1 MRHDA
6 LMTAMIRMNRG
17 DTRRINHLL
26 KVFALAQMIGFGAQ
40 LSEQDQAIVE
50 AVAICHDIGI
60 PVAEHLYG
68 RCTYA
73 MQQSL
78 GASEAGKLLPRL
90 GYPPAMVARICHIIS
105 LHHTF
110 EAIDALD
117 FQVLVEADLLVN
129 LEEQQSNMEQIHHM
143 RKSIFKTDSGTHLL
157 DDIFNLVLEAPL
169 ESNSS
174 S

>member
-1 MRHDA
+1 MHHDA
-6 LMTAMIRMNRG
+6 LMTAMVRMNRG

-26 KVFALAQMIGFGAQ
+26 KVYAFAQTIGFGEH
-40 LSEQDQAIVE
+40 LSEQDQTIVE

-60 PVAEHLYG
+60 PVAERLYG

-90 GYPPAMVARICHIIS
+90 GYPSAMVARICHIIS

-129 LEEQQSNMEQIHHM
+129 LEEKQSDREQVQHM
-143 RKSIFKTDSGTHLL
+143 RDTVFKTETGTLLL
-157 DDIFNLVLEAPL
+157 DDIFNLVHEAPL
-169 ESNSS
+169 ATNSS